1 MSWWLVAWLSLG
13 AYAFKVLGFV
23 VVGNRK
29 LPELMTRCLLLIP
42 AALLAALVVKDA
54 ASTGQ
59 QLVLDERML
68 GLGVA
73 AVAAWRRVPLIAV
86 VVLAAGATALLR
98 AATG

>member
-23 VVGNRK
+23 IVGGRR
-29 LPELMTRCLLLIP
+29 LPEPVTRCLLLIP

-54 ASTGQ
+54 ATTGQ
-59 QLVLDERML
+59 QLVLDERMV

-73 AVAAWRRVPLIAV
+73 AVAAWRRLPLIAV
-86 VVLAAGATALLR
+86 VVLAAGATAALR
-98 AATG
+98 AAAG